1 MPMVKISPTALNFGY
16 DFVLLVHFLGHAV
29 FPRSNWQQILLDSES
44 NGSPICR
51 FHNGLDCVMEPLLLE
66 TRCEISDTPLTSDT
80 HIVEKYQKMGRK
92 QTDDFFGFALFFM

>member
-1 MPMVKISPTALNFGY
+1 MILFY
-16 DFVLLVHFLGHAV
+16 LYIFLENPV

-66 TRCEISDTPLTSDT
+66 ARCEISDIPLTSVT
-80 HIVEKYQKMGRK
+80 LIVEKYQKIGRK
-92 QTDDFFGFALFFM
+92 QTDDFFGFALLFM

>member
-1 MPMVKISPTALNFGY
+1 MSMVKISPTALNFGY
-16 DFVLLVHFLGHAV
+16 DFVLLVYFLGHPV

-66 TRCEISDTPLTSDT
+66 TRCEISDIPLTSDT
-80 HIVEKYQKMGRK
+80 LIVEK
-92 QTDDFFGFALFFM
+92 